1 MTIREAHK
9 AWGGKADH
17 LLTYHRT
24 MNVFDKGFE
33 SLDLCRHIN
42 HYGIKDFAEALRK
55 SGLNY
60 ANMHMAASVM
70 CKVLEEYGTIDFTAE
85 DLLDYKE
92 EGKDQPATP
101 PVMEESPECPPSV
114 EQPRDTTAGKNS
126 KTQKLTN
133 SKVVKKKGIT
143 KPKPVNQIDPKSGLV
158 FATYESVCAA
168 ERAVGVKNIRRAIEI
183 KGKAGGYLWEYAT
196 PEEANRKPEP
206 EPESKNNETMNVE
219 NILSV
224 LEIDEKQFYRDDGIF
239 LNRELAEKLNEK
251 LCPLLDPVYELTPEA
266 RRLLELAE
274 CTNQELVNE
283 MRKRGWRGDIEVVE
297 KISL

>member
-143 KPKPVNQIDPKSGLV
+143 KPKPVNQIDPSRDLSSLHTRVYALQK
-158 FATYESVCAA
+158 
-168 ERAVGVKNIRRAIEI
+168 ERLALRTSAVPSRLKERLAGTCGSTLLPKRRI
-183 KGKAGGYLWEYAT
+183 GSRN
-196 PEEANRKPEP
+196 PNRNPKI
-206 EPESKNNETMNVE
+206 T
-219 NILSV
+219 
-224 LEIDEKQFYRDDGIF
+224 KQ
-239 LNRELAEKLNEK
+239 
-251 LCPLLDPVYELTPEA
+251 
-266 RRLLELAE
+266 
-274 CTNQELVNE
+274 
-283 MRKRGWRGDIEVVE
+283 
-297 KISL
+297 